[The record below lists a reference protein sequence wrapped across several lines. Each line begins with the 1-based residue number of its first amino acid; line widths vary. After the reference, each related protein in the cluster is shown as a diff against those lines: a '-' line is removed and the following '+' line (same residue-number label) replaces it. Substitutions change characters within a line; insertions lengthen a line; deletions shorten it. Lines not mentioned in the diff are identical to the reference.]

1 MSIIRFSDRQ
11 QLEPVKI
18 KNFFLDKT
26 IYFVILVIFIVM
38 VAIDPKLIELG
49 NIEFIINQSATR
61 IILALG
67 MGSII
72 LIGHIDVAL
81 GRVVGLAGIIGAS
94 LTQALDYSRRIYK
107 DFQLPIPVTFIG
119 VILMCG
125 LVMLVVGIIISKVQI
140 PSFIA
145 TLAFS
150 LIIYGAM
157 SIYFDETNDSS
168 PIGGLDPAFKN
179 IAQGGINIGIFRI
192 SYLVL
197 FAAAAALIIWFIWNK
212 TILGKNMYA
221 IGGNA
226 EAANICGVNTTA
238 TIIVVFL
245 VAGLLYGLGGV
256 LETGRVGSATSSLG
270 YGYEL
275 DAIAACVV
283 GGVSMRGGIG
293 RISGII
299 VGVLIFQLITYGLVF
314 LGVNPYLQYL
324 FKGVIILFAI
334 SVDTRKNIKRR

>member
-1 MSIIRFSDRQ
+1 MNNNNPAKGRI
-11 QLEPVKI
+11 EPLKI
-18 KNFFLDKT
+18 KQFVIDKT
-26 IYFVILVIFIVM
+26 IYWVILVIFTVM
-38 VAIDPKLIELG
+38 VAINPKLLDMG
-49 NIEFIINQSATR
+49 NIEFIINQAATR
-61 IILALG
+61 VILALG
-67 MGSII
+67 MAGII
-72 LIGHIDVAL
+72 LIGSIDVAL
-81 GRVVGLAGIIGAS
+81 GRVVGLSAIFVAS
-94 LTQALDYSRRIYK
+94 LTQALDYTRRIY
-107 DFQLPIPVTFIG
+107 DNFQLPIPVAFIG

-125 LVMLVVGIIISKVQI
+125 AVMFIIGIVIAKIQI
-140 PSFIA
+140 PPFIA
-145 TLAFS
+145 TLSFS

-168 PIGGLDPAFKN
+168 PIGGLDESFKGV
-179 IAQGGINIGIFRI
+179 AQGSINIFGFHV

-197 FAAAAALIIWFIWNK
+197 FAIGAALIIWFIWNK
-212 TILGKNMYA
+212 TVLGKNMFA

-226 EAANICGVNTTA
+226 EAANICGVNITR
-238 TIIVVFL
+238 TIIIVFGI
-245 VAGLLYGLGGV
+245 AGLLYGLGGV
-256 LETGRVGSATSSLG
+256 LETGRIGSATSSVG